1 VKMVK
6 RYSIAIYPSKYVI
19 DFVKSMKDLLK
30 SKVKGNWYSSCNSV
44 GHITICE
51 FEIDESQIEKIKQ
64 KLYEI
69 CDTFIPF
76 QVYLDHFGA
85 YKNSNAFY
93 IGTNEN
99 SKIDLEPIMKK
110 MQDYCK
116 SLKPLEF
123 KKSNDPH
130 MSIGRKLTPENLKIA
145 SELFT
150 TIDIDFLCDSIV
162 LRELEPYKQFFVIET
177 FLFGSNPKPEL
188 IQGTLF

>member
-1 VKMVK
+1 MIK

-19 DFVKSMKDLLK
+19 DFVKSMKDLFK
-30 SKVKGNWYSSCNSV
+30 SKVKDKWYSSCNSV

-51 FEIDESQIEKIKQ
+51 FEIDESQVDRFKQ

-69 CDTFIPF
+69 CDTFTPF
-76 QVYLDHFGA
+76 QVYLDHFGV
-85 YKNSNAFY
+85 YENSNAFY
-93 IGTNEN
+93 IATTEN
-99 SKIDLEPIMKK
+99 SNIDLKPIMKK
-110 MQDYCK
+110 IQDSCK

-130 MSIGRKLTPENLKIA
+130 MSIGRKLSPENLKIA

-150 TIDIDFLCDSIV
+150 TIDIHFLCDSIV

-177 FLFGSNPKPEL
+177 FPFGSNLQPAL
-188 IQGTLF
+188 IQGSLF